1 VNGVAKIGGRLLT
14 ADAALGRQVGLG
26 GGEDYGVNR
35 DRKSVDAVFG
45 PWKCQLNS
53 VTCGYRDD
61 EGEGDEVTDN
71 RTVAESDS
79 QKGTYI

>member
-1 VNGVAKIGGRLLT
+1 
-14 ADAALGRQVGLG
+14 
-26 GGEDYGVNR
+26 VNR